1 MMGFDR
7 NRMNSSDRRSVDFFK
22 FNKSNMPGQSTDGV
36 EVETCTNP
44 EEDLGI
50 EDLLETKASAI
61 DKIY

>member
-22 FNKSNMPGQSTDGV
+22 FNKGNVAGQSTDGV
-36 EVETCTNP
+36 DMDACANP